1 MNNFYFIPI
10 GLLIGVIGTLIGA
23 GGGFLLMPFLLLLF
37 KDESPQHLTFISMLT
52 IFFNSLSGSVSY
64 LFMKRVELQTAI
76 LFSLI
81 IVPGSIAGTIITAY
95 IDRSK
100 YNYLF
105 GIFLTLIVI
114 FILTFKK
121 ENITVNFLKFQK
133 KCYIKDSSQNEYRF
147 SYNLPLGGF
156 ITFLTGF
163 FSPIFGIGGGI
174 IHVPLMI
181 RLLCFPPHI
190 ATATSHFVLMV
201 SSLLSVIIHFS
212 MKPDL
217 SILPISFFLIVGVI
231 PGAWL
236 GAKLSNKVKGE
247 HLLYIVSIALLLV
260 AIRIIFLKV

>member
-1 MNNFYFIPI
+1 MNNLYFIPI
-10 GLLIGVIGTLIGA
+10 GFFIGAIGTLIGA

-37 KDESPQHLTFISMLT
+37 KNESPLDLTFISMLT
-52 IFFNSLSGSVSY
+52 IFFNSLSGSVLY
-64 LFMKRVELQTAI
+64 LLMKRVEIQTAI
-76 LFSLI
+76 IFSLI

-100 YNYLF
+100 YNHLF
-105 GIFLTLIVI
+105 GISLILIVI

-121 ENITVNFLKFQK
+121 VNITGNSLKFQK
-133 KCYIKDSSQNEYRF
+133 KCYIKDSNQNEYRF
-147 SYNLPLGGF
+147 SYNLPLGSF

-181 RLLCFPPHI
+181 RLLSFPPHI

-201 SSLLSVIIHFS
+201 SSLLSVIVHFS
-212 MKPDL
+212 MKPDI
-217 SILPISFFLIVGVI
+217 SILSISFFLIIGVI

-247 HLLYIVSIALLLV
+247 HILYIVSMALLFV